1 LNQSWRQIPTV
12 TASPILG
19 SKVNWLFLSWDIKK
33 LETVKPKSLVSTDI
47 RLYQSIIKSLEA
59 AMPQLNMLPI

>member
-1 LNQSWRQIPTV
+1 MNVQ
-12 TASPILG
+12 
-19 SKVNWLFLSWDIKK
+19 LSDTEIIYLYGRLKKELKK